1 VKNKFQFISLSQV
14 GGKAKF
20 TMMLPF
26 GGAHLSL
33 EAAMRERLLADIR
46 AAAAEPGKQFES
58 MGVGRVSQYGAQ
70 PAQIEFDSVDELL
83 PKPED
88 YYYKD
93 YRAISATLAPCYG
106 LDFSKPGVLE
116 AAVPML
122 KGQTVYKDHWFYSVD
137 GWVGVVSETA
147 WDAKGDQVGGGI
159 AGINAKLKL
168 DSKKDPMLI
177 RGVAME
183 PPAIHSCSVTV
194 LFEFEFS
201 HPDLVEQGRFW
212 QLLGEEVDGQV
223 VRLIVTLILGFW
235 ELSLVF
241 QGAQEEN
248 KQVPALP
255 SIPGDVEIDDDEA
268 ELGQRDRRRMGAS
281 PQANSEGRTTVKLTA
296 EQKAKLGISVE
307 GEEVED
313 RLVLSAVDGLAAR
326 AAAGD
331 TLTAARRAECLRVAT
346 LAECGNEEGAQLD
359 PTLAKLINGAQGDDL
374 EGLVTLYTKKAAAHF
389 TATCQKCGTTGLQ
402 ARSSFE
408 NAEEMERA
416 GGVKQ
421 TPATVAPN
429 GIF

>member
-1 VKNKFQFISLSQV
+1 MKNRFKFLSMSAA
-14 GGKAKF
+14 GGKAQF

-26 GGAHLSL
+26 GGAHLSV
-33 EAAMRERLLADIR
+33 EAAMRERILADIR
-46 AAAAEPGKQFES
+46 LAAAEPGKQFES
-58 MGVGRVSQYGAQ
+58 MGVGRASQYGAQ
-70 PAQIEFDSVDELL
+70 PANISFDTVEELL

-137 GWVGVVSETA
+137 GWVGVVSEAA
-147 WDAKGDQVGGGI
+147 WDAKGDQVGGGT

-183 PPAIHSCSVTV
+183 PPAVHSCSVTV

-212 QLLGEEVDGQV
+212 QLLGEEVEGQI
-223 VRLIVTLILGFW
+223 VRLVVTAVLGFW

-248 KQVPALP
+248 KQV
-255 SIPGDVEIDDDEA
+255 
-268 ELGQRDRRRMGAS
+268 
-281 PQANSEGRTTVKLTA
+281 
-296 EQKAKLGISVE
+296 
-307 GEEVED
+307 
-313 RLVLSAVDGLAAR
+313 
-326 AAAGD
+326 
-331 TLTAARRAECLRVAT
+331 
-346 LAECGNEEGAQLD
+346 
-359 PTLAKLINGAQGDDL
+359 
-374 EGLVTLYTKKAAAHF
+374 
-389 TATCQKCGTTGLQ
+389 
-402 ARSSFE
+402 
-408 NAEEMERA
+408 
-416 GGVKQ
+416 
-421 TPATVAPN
+421 
-429 GIF
+429 